1 MTHNVRFRPLFAGLA
16 SAAIM
21 LALLVMPQGAG
32 AQTATQ
38 PAVPAVP
45 AQAAPAQQIQPV
57 IGILDTEAVVLG
69 SSAGKSLTQQA
80 NALLKQLQDAS
91 QKQEDALIAQAKALD
106 ARRGANPPISQEE
119 YMQARQQLQAQDDK
133 IRGDFDKNRQALDA
147 RVEKARQS
155 LLQAAS
161 KVIQDVAK
169 ARGLNLIIARTSV
182 TLFPEQWNITTDV
195 VARLNKALPSI
206 KL

>member
-1 MTHNVRFRPLFAGLA
+1 MALGTLLPF
-16 SAAIM
+16 SAAW
-21 LALLVMPQGAG
+21 
-32 AQTATQ
+32 AQTTTQTAPAPATAA
-38 PAVPAVP
+38 P
-45 AQAAPAQQIQPV
+45 AAPAQQFAPV

-91 QKQEDALIAQAKALD
+91 QKQEDALVAQAKALE
-106 ARRGANPPISQEE
+106 AKRSANPPIA
-119 YMQARQQLQAQDDK
+119 QADYIAQRQQLQSADDK
-133 IRGDFDKNRQALDA
+133 IRADFDKNRQALDA
-147 RVEKARQS
+147 RVDKARQS

-161 KVIQDVAK
+161 KVIQDIAK
-169 ARGLNLIIARTSV
+169 ARGLNLVIARTSV
-182 TLFPEQWNITTDV
+182 TLFPEQWNITNDV

>member
-1 MTHNVRFRPLFAGLA
+1 MNQSARFRSLFLA
-16 SAAIM
+16 AAT
-21 LALLVMPQGAG
+21 LSLGALLPSTVAL
-32 AQTATQ
+32 AQTAT
-38 PAVPAVP
+38 P
-45 AQAAPAQQIQPV
+45 AAPAAAPAPQMQPV
-57 IGILDTEAVVLG
+57 VGILDTEAVVLG

-91 QKQEDALIAQAKALD
+91 QKQEDALIVQAKALD
-106 ARRGANPPISQEE
+106 AKRGANPPISQQD
-119 YMQARQQLQAQDDK
+119 YMQGRQQLQAQDDK
-133 IRGDFDKNRQALDA
+133 IRSDFDKNRQALDA

-169 ARGLNLIIARTSV
+169 SRGLNLILARTSV
-182 TLFPEQWNITTDV
+182 TLFPEQWNITNDV

>member
-1 MTHNVRFRPLFAGLA
+1 MTHNARFHALFTGLAVAAGL
-16 SAAIM
+16 M
-21 LALLVMPQGAG
+21 LAVPAVQ

-38 PAVPAVP
+38 LEAPAA
-45 AQAAPAQQIQPV
+45 AAPTQTMQPV

-69 SSAGKSLTQQA
+69 SNAGKTLTQQA

-91 QKQEDALIAQAKALD
+91 QKQEDALVAQAKALD
-106 ARRGANPPISQEE
+106 AKRGANPPISQEE
-119 YMQARQQLQAQDDK
+119 YMAQRQQLQAQDDK
-133 IRGDFDKNRQALDA
+133 IRSDFDKNRQALDA
-147 RVEKARQS
+147 RVDKARQG

-182 TLFPEQWNITTDV
+182 TLFPEAWNITSDV

>member
-1 MTHNVRFRPLFAGLA
+1 
-16 SAAIM
+16 
-21 LALLVMPQGAG
+21 
-32 AQTATQ
+32 
-38 PAVPAVP
+38 
-45 AQAAPAQQIQPV
+45 
-57 IGILDTEAVVLG
+57 
-69 SSAGKSLTQQA
+69 
-80 NALLKQLQDAS
+80 
-91 QKQEDALIAQAKALD
+91 
-106 ARRGANPPISQEE
+106 
-119 YMQARQQLQAQDDK
+119 MQARQQLQAQDDK